1 MSQIID
7 GKKIAVAIKE
17 EIAADVAQMKSK
29 GLKLPHLAAIL
40 VGNDGAS
47 ETYVASKEKACQQ
60 VGFTSTLIRYPASLT
75 EQELMGKIIE
85 INNDPDI
92 DGLIVQLPLPKHI
105 SEQKVTQAIDAKKD
119 VDGFHAI
126 NLGRMMQRLPA
137 FISATP
143 YGITLLLEKYKI
155 PTEGKHCVVLGRSNI
170 VGLPMSILMG
180 RNSYPGNCT
189 VTLCHSKTQHL
200 EALTLQADIL
210 IVAIG
215 KPEFITAAM
224 VKPGAVVI
232 DVGIH
237 RIPDHSAKG
246 YRVTGDVR
254 YDEVAPIASYITP
267 VPGGVGAMTIVALL
281 KNTLQAA
288 NQRNAS

>member
-7 GKKIAVAIKE
+7 GKKIAAAIKQ
-17 EIAADVAQMKSK
+17 EIASDVAAMKSK
-29 GLKLPHLAAIL
+29 GLKVPHLVAIL

-47 ETYVASKEKACQQ
+47 ETYVASKEKACHQ
-60 VGFTSTLIRYPASLT
+60 VGFNSTLIRFPTTLT
-75 EQELMGKIIE
+75 EMELMGKIIE
-85 INNDPDI
+85 INNNPDI

-105 SEQKVTQAIDAKKD
+105 SEQKITQAIDPAKD

-155 PTEGKHCVVLGRSNI
+155 QTEGKHCVVLGRSNI

-180 RNSYPGNCT
+180 RNGYPGNCT
-189 VTLCHSKTQHL
+189 VTLCHSKTQNL

-215 KPEFITAAM
+215 KPGFVTAAM

-237 RIPDHSAKG
+237 RIPDSSEKG
-246 YRVTGDVR
+246 YKVTGDVL
-254 YDEVAPIASYITP
+254 YDEVAQVASYITP

-281 KNTLQAA
+281 KNTLQSAQ
-288 NQRNAS
+288 QRKF